1 MKHADRCKSIEAGN
15 SNNRMKDIEIAKII
29 GGK

>member
-1 MKHADRCKSIEAGN
+1 MKEENRGKNIEAGN